1 MRIKYWAEYEPLGE
15 NCKFR
20 DLPNRLDD
28 TKIENQVTYQEMEIH
43 KKGNKEKFMLYGSVT
58 TYQRNL
64 GTKIT

>member
-28 TKIENQVTYQEMEIH
+28 TKIENQVTAGNGNSS
-43 KKGNKEKFMLYGSVT
+43 KKDTKK
-58 TYQRNL
+58 NL
-64 GTKIT
+64 CFTDQWPLINETWEPR